1 MEWLILDDSVGDEQ
15 KKTQKLFD
23 TFADTMPNIFYIHS
37 TQKQVM
43 GHKLNHLCSLA
54 RGDIIVVMDDDD
66 FYPPTRVST
75 AVAAFVAEPKKLIA
89 GCSKVYMYFQD
100 ENAVYCAGPYS
111 DGHALNCTMAFR
123 SSYLINHRYD
133 DAEVC
138 AVEDMIE
145 FEILHSTALADTIGE
160 FRETL
165 EQIRI
170 EFGLTQEWVDDLVA
184 HENAHAN
191 VARDTGH
198 EWVGYGAV
206 FIKDDNGQLSAVQ
219 PVHFTKPDLSWGPME
234 LITKSIEVTEA
245 PAVYGNKLSEGDVAN
260 LEQDKARLEK
270 IREQLGLK

>member
-1 MEWLILDDSVGDEQ
+1 MEWLILDDSLGDEQ

-138 AVEDMIE
+138 AVERVFTRDFLEPMIQLDSKRT
-145 FEILHSTALADTIGE
+145 ILHMVHSENTFKEKKKIGLLVKTTLGLAD
-160 FRETL
+160 F
-165 EQIRI
+165 
-170 EFGLTQEWVDDLVA
+170 
-184 HENAHAN
+184 
-191 VARDTGH
+191 
-198 EWVGYGAV
+198 
-206 FIKDDNGQLSAVQ
+206 
-219 PVHFTKPDLSWGPME
+219 
-234 LITKSIEVTEA
+234 
-245 PAVYGNKLSEGDVAN
+245 
-260 LEQDKARLEK
+260 
-270 IREQLGLK
+270 

>member
-1 MEWLILDDSVGDEQ
+1 MESKETFLESMKARVAENIKKAKERPILESRLV
-15 KKTQKLFD
+15 KLE
-23 TFADTMPNIFYIHS
+23 II
-37 TQKQVM
+37 
-43 GHKLNHLCSLA
+43 LNAHRDKFIETGQRSA
-54 RGDIIVVMDDDD
+54 E
-66 FYPPTRVST
+66 
-75 AVAAFVAEPKKLIA
+75 AVAE
-89 GCSKVYMYFQD
+89 
-100 ENAVYCAGPYS
+100 
-111 DGHALNCTMAFR
+111 
-123 SSYLINHRYD
+123 
-133 DAEVC
+133 
-138 AVEDMIE
+138 EDMIE

-165 EQIRI
+165 EQIRV